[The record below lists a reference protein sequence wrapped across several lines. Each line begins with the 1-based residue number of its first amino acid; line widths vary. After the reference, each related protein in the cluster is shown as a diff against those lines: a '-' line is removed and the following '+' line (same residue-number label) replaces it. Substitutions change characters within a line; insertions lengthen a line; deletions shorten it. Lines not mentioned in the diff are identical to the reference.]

1 MANVKTQPRSNTYE
15 QLLSANI
22 PQFSAAEEAALIEK
36 ALYSKSSAEKRAAED
51 KLVKANLKFIKAT
64 AAKYQTRLLTQE
76 DLFSAAVCGFLTA
89 LRTFDPS
96 RGTCIRTHAIWAMKS
111 AIMEL
116 INSQDSIVHIPVN
129 VQREQRQLNK
139 KLKQNA
145 YAEFESFED
154 DEVEDCDE
162 SEKTLVLGNY
172 GAISLDQS
180 RFEDSRESR
189 INCIADST
197 ENGPE
202 FGIVL
207 KEQKSFISK
216 ALAVLNEKELY
227 VVRAYDGF
235 NGERLNFRDL
245 EKEMGMTHEGIRVI
259 YKRACGKIKKFADEM
274 GVNFSDIAA

>member
-15 QLLSANI
+15 QLLSASI
-22 PQFSAAEEAALIEK
+22 SQLSAAEEAALIEK
-36 ALYSKSSAEKRAAED
+36 ALYSKSSAEKRIAED

-64 AAKYQTRLLTQE
+64 AAKYQTKRLTQD
-76 DLFSAAVCGFLTA
+76 DLFSAAVYGFLMA

-96 RGTCIRTHAIWAMKS
+96 RGTCIRTHAIWSMKS
-111 AIMEL
+111 AIMDL
-116 INSQDSIVHIPVN
+116 INSQDSIVHIPAN

-145 YAEFESFED
+145 FVEFESCEED
-154 DEVEDCDE
+154 DVEDSDE
-162 SEKTLVLGNY
+162 SEKTLILGNY
-172 GAISLDQS
+172 SAISLDQS
-180 RFEDSRESR
+180 QFEDSKESR
-189 INCIADST
+189 IDSIADSN

-207 KEQKSFISK
+207 KEQESFISK

-259 YKRACGKIKKFADEM
+259 YKRACGKIRKFADEM